1 MGSVAIFCAYDVYA
15 KRSKYGGYF
24 PQCENRWN
32 EKFCPKQRGEKILC
46 DECENTKWIKLDVK
60 KNHCAFAGI

>member
-1 MGSVAIFCAYDVYA
+1 MFFSMFWGREDVYA
-15 KRSKYGGYF
+15 KRSNYGGYF

-32 EKFCPKQRGEKILC
+32 EKLCLKQCGEKILC

-60 KNHCAFAGI
+60 KIIALL